1 MRKLYSLAIQ
11 DCQEALSLDPKN
23 LKALVLYAECLINTG
38 KSNHEADPIR
48 MGIAKLG
55 EGKLFSHSHTQPSF

>member
-11 DCQEALSLDPKN
+11 DCQEALSLDPHN
-23 LKALVLYAECLINTG
+23 LKGLVLYAECLINTG
-38 KSNHEADPIR
+38 KLNQKAEPIK

-55 EGKLFSHSHTQPSF
+55 EGKTL